1 MQALAYILNYY
12 IQVGQADKAH
22 QFVQSELPYFDLDAR
37 ITKRNA
43 PAYLAL
49 AELYEELG
57 NKQAAQP
64 YRNIYNQYLADKF
77 EETDL
82 SKASYHLNAYM
93 SYRNQVHEQG
103 LQLERLEKENLSKEL
118 LSTRILLFFLGL
130 ISLLVAGLI
139 YAIGKGRINKRQ
151 QSLELEQKN
160 NETLQLKN
168 QNLHYELQ
176 LKEQDIRRIAADNK
190 IRTSLKRKFLQQLKK
205 LSKFKDTEL
214 KKELRFLI
222 REIEETIDNQEQ
234 LSLLQQK
241 VETINA
247 SFEESI
253 RERIAGVSAQ
263 EIKLCSLIK
272 IGMSNQEIAKILY
285 KQDST
290 IRSYKYRLK
299 KKAGLDSVKE
309 LERMVMEL

>member
-1 MQALAYILNYY
+1 QALAYIINYY
-12 IQVGQADKAH
+12 LESGQISKAY
-22 QFVQSELPYFDLDAR
+22 QFVQNELSYFDLNAK

-49 AELYEELG
+49 ANLYEVLG
-57 NKQAAQP
+57 DKQAAKP
-64 YRNIYNQYLADKF
+64 YRNVYNQYLADQY
-77 EETDL
+77 EDSDL

-93 SYRNQVHEQG
+93 SYRNQAHEQG
-103 LQLERLEKENLSKEL
+103 LKLERLEKENLSKEL

-130 ISLLVAGLI
+130 ISLLVVGLI
-139 YAIGKGRINKRQ
+139 YTIGKGRINQRQ
-151 QSLELEQKN
+151 QSLELEQKS

-168 QNLHYELQ
+168 QNLQYELQ
-176 LKEQDIRRIAADNK
+176 LKEKDIKRIAADNK
-190 IRTSLKRKFLQQLKK
+190 IRTSLKRKFLQQLKQ
-205 LSKFKDTEL
+205 LSKHPTEAIR
-214 KKELRFLI
+214 KELRFLI
-222 REIEETIDNQEQ
+222 REIEQTIDNQDQ

-241 VETINA
+241 IETINA
-247 SFEESI
+247 SFEQRI
-253 RERIAGVSAQ
+253 RERIEGVSAQ

-299 KKAGLDSVKE
+299 KKAGLDTVKE
-309 LERMVMEL
+309 LERMVMEM